1 MKKLISAVLVL
12 VMIFSLCTFEV
23 SYGAEEIK
31 IIIDGEEKT
40 FDSMPYIRDGRTL
53 VPMRGVFETLGMEIS
68 WDDASKTVTGK
79 NDTKKIVLT
88 VGNQDAY
95 INGIQKNLDVPST
108 VINSRTYVPLRF
120 IAESLN
126 CEVNWFGDERC
137 VTVYSDGYKGTKK
150 GMATL
155 KSTHHR
161 DVMTDFELSSSYDD
175 IYHEERPS
183 IEEQE
188 KQYNELKSKAELV
201 CDNDEFLKEFS
212 VKGETYGKYEVVNV
226 EGQSFDRALRI
237 TCETTPENTGH
248 FIVKSSATPEK
259 NPGDGIAKNEVLLLA
274 FRMRTVSGGDD
285 AGIGKIQV
293 QIEELESGKFRKSVF
308 DAAYA
313 GSEWKMIYMPFDP
326 QKNTTSIG
334 IRPGFYK
341 QVVEIGGFEILNFGT
356 EYDRAS
362 LPSTGNDFPE
372 LEKGAKWRKEAFE
385 RIDNIRKGDFTVV
398 LKDKDGKAV
407 PDAEVELDMFEHEF
421 QFGTAINGQVTV
433 NEEYR
438 KHINQSFNSAV
449 VEHAMK
455 WAPYEEKPG
464 SSRLQ
469 VDAIKDCGIKNI
481 RGHAMIWEKG
491 ATESGSNLVPP
502 HMFEETTL
510 NNKDV
515 LMEKSNKHIDKIAKD
530 FYDDV
535 CDWDVVNELMSCDAF
550 RKIHGN
556 EIMIDWFNQARASSK
571 PGTDLY
577 YNEAIC
583 AWQDGFKDILN
594 IFKDLKIDYDGIGL
608 QSHYDNYFRTPA
620 EMVDFYKNLR
630 ETYGKRLKVTEY
642 SCNVFD
648 SVFQANFTRDAI
660 IAAFSEE
667 NMDGFLFWGFWQGSL
682 YADYSP
688 MYNNDWTLN
697 GSGKAYHDLVYN
709 KWWTRDAKAKTDKDG
724 TAVINGFYGDYDVKV
739 THNGKEQNVMT
750 AFHKGYENVLE
761 IVIE

>member
-1 MKKLISAVLVL
+1 MKKIVSFVLVI
-12 VMIFSLCTFEV
+12 MIVFSLGTFQV
-23 SYGAEEIK
+23 SFASEDIR
-31 IIIDGEEKT
+31 IVIDGEEKI
-40 FDSMPYIRDGRTL
+40 FDSMPQIISDRIL
-53 VPMRGVFETLGMEIS
+53 VPMRGVFETLELEVG
-68 WDDASKTVTGK
+68 WDDTTKTAIGK
-79 NDTKKIVLT
+79 NDVKEIVLK
-88 VGNQDAY
+88 VGDADAY
-95 INGIQKNLDVPST
+95 INGIRKTLDVPASI
-108 VINSRTYVPLRF
+108 INSRTYVPLRF
-120 IAESLN
+120 VAEALN
-126 CEVNWFGDERC
+126 SEVNWFGDERL
-137 VTVYSDGYKGTKK
+137 VTVYSDGFNGTKK

-155 KSTHHR
+155 KSTVHR
-161 DVMTDFELSSSYDD
+161 DVMTEFELSKSYDD

-183 IEEQE
+183 IKEQE
-188 KQYNELKSKAELV
+188 KTYNELKKKAEIT
-201 CDNDEFLKEFS
+201 CDNEEFLKDFS
-212 VKGETYGKYEVVNV
+212 VKGENYGKYEVVSV
-226 EGQSFDRALRI
+226 EGQSFDKALRI
-237 TCETTPENTGH
+237 TCETTPENTGN
-248 FIVKSSATPEK
+248 FIVKSTATPEK
-259 NPGDGIAKNEVLLLA
+259 NPGDGITKEEVLLLA
-274 FRMRTVSGGDD
+274 FRMRTISGGDE
-285 AGIGKIQV
+285 AGVGKIQV
-293 QIEELESGKFRKSVF
+293 QIEELDSGKFRKSVF

-313 GSEWKMIYMPFDP
+313 GNDWKMIYMPFDP

-356 EYDRAS
+356 EYNRES

-372 LEKGAKWRKEAFE
+372 LEKGAKWRKDAFD
-385 RIDNIRKGDFTVV
+385 RIDTIRKGDFTVIV
-398 LKDKDGKAV
+398 KDKDGNV
-407 PDAEVELDMFEHEF
+407 IPDAEVEFDMFEHEF

-433 NEEYR
+433 NDEYR
-438 KHINQSFNSAV
+438 KHINKSFNSAV

-455 WAPYEEKPG
+455 WAPYEEKPN
-464 SSRLQ
+464 SARLQ
-469 VDAIKDCGIKNI
+469 ADAIKECGIKNL

-491 ATESGSNLVPP
+491 TTESGSNLVPP
-502 HMFEETTL
+502 HMFEEDTI

-583 AWQDGFKDILN
+583 AWQDGFKDVLN
-594 IFKDLKIDYDGIGL
+594 IFKYLNIDYDGIGL

-620 EMVDFYKNLR
+620 EMVDFYKDLR
-630 ETYGKRLKVTEY
+630 ETYRKRLKVTEY

-648 SVFQANFTRDAI
+648 STFQANFTRDAI
-660 IAAFSEE
+660 IAAFAEE

-697 GSGKAYHDLVYN
+697 GAGKAYHDLVYN
-709 KWWTRDAKAKTDKDG
+709 KWWTRDLKATTDKEG
-724 TAVINGFYGDYDVKV
+724 KASINGFYGDYDVTV
-739 THNGKEQNVMT
+739 TADGKT
-750 AFHKGYENVLE
+750 KTISCAYHKGYENVLVVE
-761 IVIE
+761 M